1 MSVAFLIYISFWKV
15 LADRSRGSHLA
26 TLLKVLSLVILFL
39 AFIFPPLKK
48 TGNLIH
54 SSWTFHKVRRFC
66 QEVRIKRFQFWTK
79 SSSQQHE
86 EPWCKELFTKELF
99 KGTAL
104 SNAAFANASYISISP
119 DWFWTSSVFSF
130 WKASRLFGCLQL
142 ILAIVFFA
150 TIIIMRANQ
159 PEKLLLIFIDK
170 KSDDVSVR
178 SPCHRQSDLEAGT
191 MHPLNRNQTIDYPVV

>member
-1 MSVAFLIYISFWKV
+1 MVPERQCQWHSVAYSVVSSCRRCGTKFPFLIYISFWKV
-15 LADRSRGSHLA
+15 LADRSRGSHLT
-26 TLLKVLSLVILFL
+26 TLLKVLSLVLHFL

-119 DWFWTSSVFSF
+119 DWYWS
-130 WKASRLFGCLQL
+130 SRLELLPF
-142 ILAIVFFA
+142 LASWKHQGSWVVYSLFS
-150 TIIIMRANQ
+150 
-159 PEKLLLIFIDK
+159 PLCSLL
-170 KSDDVSVR
+170 
-178 SPCHRQSDLEAGT
+178 
-191 MHPLNRNQTIDYPVV
+191 PL